1 MGTWIKKRGSVMA
14 LRKLTFLSIL
24 MAASIASGEPVR
36 GLAAWGDAG
45 DENVDTGE
53 ELCLEFRTGAECR
66 AVLVPGQSTIHDCA
80 TAMGDETESS
90 GGLYIALCE

>member
-24 MAASIASGEPVR
+24 MAASIAS
-36 GLAAWGDAG
+36 GDAG